1 VVIRL
6 DISNLP
12 NNIKSIILN
21 MMDLNPVAA
30 TVGNDFKSHDSDRKP
45 NNITDSTVSWQT
57 EDDVLKIKQILKDA
71 LIRNRIRDY
80 VVIEDPQEKDMLMV
94 LKKAHAER
102 LGIYHCPHCGM
113 AFDSEIQL
121 ATHHRMHYYI

>member
-1 VVIRL
+1 
-6 DISNLP
+6 
-12 NNIKSIILN
+12 

-30 TVGNDFKSHDSDRKP
+30 TVGNDIKSHDSDSKP
-45 NNITDSTVSWQT
+45 NNITDSTVTWQT
-57 EDDVLKIKQILKDA
+57 EDDVLKIKQIIKDA

-94 LKKAHAER
+94 IKKAHAER